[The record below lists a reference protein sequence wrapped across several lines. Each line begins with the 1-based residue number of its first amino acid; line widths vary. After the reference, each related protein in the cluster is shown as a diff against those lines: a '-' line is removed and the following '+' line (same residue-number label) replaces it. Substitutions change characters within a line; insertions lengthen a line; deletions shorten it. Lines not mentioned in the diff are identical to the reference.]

1 MFGVIWVMAGL
12 FRKIAFAVVA
22 VLALGILA
30 LGLTACETPVSVQK
44 LPELTYTHLGPL
56 KLNVARIEVVSQY
69 RPPLQAPNVEHLF
82 PTPPLKAVRRWARD
96 RLKTAGR
103 SGTARL
109 IISKAS
115 AVETPLQKKTGL
127 KATFTK
133 QQSHRYDLDLEASIE
148 MPAGRVTARATR
160 FMTIREDASI
170 NERDRIWFDLTEN
183 LMRDFNAEMEKK
195 LARFLVP

>member
-1 MFGVIWVMAGL
+1 M
-12 FRKIAFAVVA
+12 FRKIAFAAVA
-22 VLALGILA
+22 VLALGLA
-30 LGLTACETPVSVQK
+30 ACETPAPVQK

-56 KLNVARIEVVSQY
+56 RLNVARIEVVSQY

-82 PTPPLKAVRRWARD
+82 PTSPLKAVRHWARD
-96 RLKTAGR
+96 RLKAVGR

-109 IISKAS
+109 VVKKAS
-115 AVETPLQKKTGL
+115 AVETSLQKKTGL

-133 QQSHRYDLDLEASIE
+133 QQSHRYDLDLEATIE
-148 MPAGRVTARATR
+148 MPTGRATARATR
-160 FMTIREDASI
+160 FTTIREDASI

-195 LARFLVP
+195 LARFLVR